1 MPSHA
6 KPDTEQTTES
16 VEKPNEINGLQKV
29 LDNREG
35 GCYSMGC
42 RRMVRRHNPN
52 YNEVIMT
59 KIATFTLS
67 FEIPVNEVGVSPD
80 GNYFNLPFYL
90 RGGTFKHGKQECEA
104 VISKGRVIIR
114 TAKGREELVEETPKK
129 AKSPKVD
136 LANLF

>member
-1 MPSHA
+1 MP
-6 KPDTEQTTES
+6 
-16 VEKPNEINGLQKV
+16 
-29 LDNREG
+29 
-35 GCYSMGC
+35 
-42 RRMVRRHNPN
+42 
-52 YNEVIMT
+52 

-114 TAKGREELVEETPKK
+114 TAKGRKAMDDEQPK
-129 AKSPKVD
+129 AKAPKVD
-136 LANLF
+136 VANLF